1 MADKNKTYRINKVAT
16 EFNVSWKTIVEHLQ
30 EKGFDVEAKITAKI
44 DGDMYQDLVG
54 FYQKDKLAKE
64 EAEQLEINIRK
75 DAKTQEIK
83 ETKKPEP
90 VTEEF
95 QKVETILVKD
105 TTLSTKDKSEE
116 PVKEVEPEVKPV
128 TEKPKEIEVKET
140 SEVDDAKEVDEVAE
154 VKVVEVEEVEEI
166 KETKEVEEVAKIEEP
181 KDVEDTPVE
190 PKEVKT
196 EEKSEVKLDGP
207 KVLGTIEI
215 KPSKPSNKEPKP
227 PKEDKK
233 VPSQEKQVPVE
244 EKVEPT
250 AESLEGDEVDK
261 FKQTKYTKLQGTK
274 VLGNIKIT
282 KPVKKEKP
290 KDKTDEPKKKRKRIR
305 GEKVTAEKLRNERY
319 RDRKKADDKSEV
331 SEKEIQDKIKKTLAK
346 MSSSNKAPAH
356 GGKVRKK
363 ARKFRRQEHKKK
375 WEEQQLQEQIESKIL
390 DVTEFVTANELA
402 NMMDVSVND
411 IISACFSLGM
421 MVSINQRLDAETIQI
436 VAEEFG
442 YEINFV
448 DAGET
453 IEIEEQEDEPE
464 DLVPRHPIV
473 TVMGHVDHG
482 KTSLLDYIRSA
493 NVIAGE
499 AGGIT
504 QHVAAYEV
512 ELKNG
517 SHMTFIDTPGH
528 EAFTAMRARGAQ
540 VTDIAIIVIAADDAV
555 MPQTK
560 EAISHAQA
568 AEVPIVFAFNKID
581 KDGANPDRVKEQL
594 STMNILVEDWGGKFQ
609 SQEISAKTGLNIEAL
624 LEKVLLEA
632 EMLELKSNPN
642 KNAKGAVLEA
652 KLEKG
657 RGVVTSMLV
666 QEGTLRI
673 GDAIVGGQHF
683 ARVKAMF
690 NERGVAVKEA
700 GPASPVSI
708 LGFSGT
714 PAAGETFQVMSDE
727 ATAKDIANKRE
738 QLQREQGIRATKHLT
753 LKEIGRR
760 LAVGNFKELNLIIKA
775 DVDGSAEAL
784 SDSLIKLS
792 TEEIQINVIH
802 KSVGPITDNDIL
814 LATASDAI
822 VIGFQVRP
830 MPSAKK
836 LAESEEI
843 EIRQYSIIYQAIEE
857 IKSAM
862 EGLLDPDLEE
872 QITGTA
878 EIRETF
884 KITKVGSIAGCMQT
898 EGKMYRDNKV
908 RLIREGVVI
917 YTGELESLKRFKD
930 DVKEVNKGYECGM
943 QIKNYNDIQIGD
955 LIEGFREVEVKRKLK

>member
-30 EKGFDVEAKITAKI
+30 EKGFEVEAKITAKI
-44 DGDMYQDLVG
+44 DDTMYQDLVG
-54 FYQKDKLAKE
+54 FYQKDKMAKE
-64 EAEQLEINIRK
+64 ESKQLEINIRK
-75 DAKTQEIK
+75 DVKTKEIK
-83 ETKKPEP
+83 ETPKVEKPA
-90 VTEEF
+90 EEF
-95 QKVETILVKD
+95 PKVDTILVKD
-105 TTLSTKDKSEE
+105 TSVSTKPKQEDKPTPVEKPVEKKVEPPVEVEKAPPVKEAAPEAKAEPISTPKDKSKIEGPTVVGNIE
-116 PVKEVEPEVKPV
+116 IKKPVKPSKKTSAPKAEVEKPKVEKPVKEASEEETPEVDPF
-128 TEKPKEIEVKET
+128 KET
-140 SEVDDAKEVDEVAE
+140 EYK
-154 VKVVEVEEVEEI
+154 
-166 KETKEVEEVAKIEEP
+166 
-181 KDVEDTPVE
+181 
-190 PKEVKT
+190 
-196 EEKSEVKLDGP
+196 KL
-207 KVLGTIEI
+207 K
-215 KPSKPSNKEPKP
+215 
-227 PKEDKK
+227 
-233 VPSQEKQVPVE
+233 
-244 EKVEPT
+244 
-250 AESLEGDEVDK
+250 
-261 FKQTKYTKLQGTK
+261 GTK
-274 VLGNIKIT
+274 VLGNIKIV
-282 KPVKKEKP
+282 KPVKKDKP
-290 KDKTDEPKKKRKRIR
+290 KKESEIKKKRKRIR
-305 GEKVTAEKLRNERY
+305 GEKVTAEKLRNEKY
-319 RDRKKADDKSEV
+319 KDRKSTDDKAEV

-346 MSSSNKAPAH
+346 MSGQKQTPSH
-356 GGKVRKK
+356 GGKVRQK

-375 WEEQQLQEQIESKIL
+375 WEEKQLQEQIESKII
-390 DVTEFVTANELA
+390 DVTEFVTANDIA
-402 NMMDVSVND
+402 NMMNVSVNE
-411 IISACFSLGM
+411 IISACFALGM
-421 MVSINQRLDAETIQI
+421 MVSINQRLDAETLQI

-442 YEINFV
+442 YEVNFV
-448 DAGET
+448 DADET
-453 IEIEEQEDEPE
+453 IEIEEEEDSPE
-464 DLVPRHPIV
+464 DLKPRHPIV

-482 KTSLLDYIRSA
+482 KTSLLDHIRKA

-512 ELKNG
+512 QLANG
-517 SHMTFIDTPGH
+517 NHITFIDTPGH

-581 KDGANPDRVKEQL
+581 KDGANPDKIREQL
-594 STMNILVEDWGGKFQ
+594 STMNILVEEWGGKFQ
-609 SQEISAKTGLNIEAL
+609 TQEVSAKNGLNIEEL

-632 EMLELKSNPN
+632 ELLELKANPD
-642 KNAKGAVLEA
+642 KHARGAVLEA

-657 RGVVTSMLV
+657 RGVVASMLV
-666 QEGTLRI
+666 QEGTLRV
-673 GDAIVGGQHF
+673 GDPLVAGQHY

-690 NERGVAVKEA
+690 NERGQAVEVA

-714 PAAGETFQVMSDE
+714 PAAGETYQVMDDE
-727 ATAKDIANKRE
+727 STAKEIANKRE

-753 LKEIGRR
+753 LQEIGRR

-830 MPSAKK
+830 MPSARK

-843 EIRQYSIIYQAIEE
+843 EIRLYSIIYQAIDE

-872 QITGTA
+872 EITGTA
-878 EIRETF
+878 EVRDIF
-884 KITKVGSIAGCMQT
+884 KITKVGTVAGCMQT
-898 EGKMYRDNKV
+898 EGKMFRDNQV
-908 RLIREGVVI
+908 RLIREGVVV
-917 YTGELESLKRFKD
+917 YTGALESLKRFKD
-930 DVKEVNKGYECGM
+930 DVKEVNKGYECGI
-943 QIKNYNDIQIGD
+943 QIKNYNDIEIGD

>member
-1 MADKNKTYRINKVAT
+1 MADKGKTYRINKVAT

-30 EKGFDVEAKITAKI
+30 EKGFEVESKITAKI
-44 DGDMYQDLVG
+44 NDEMYQDLVG
-54 FYQKDKLAKE
+54 FYQKDKQAKE

-75 DAKTQEIK
+75 DARTQEIK
-83 ETKKPEP
+83 EVKKSTP

-95 QKVETILVKD
+95 PKVETILVKD
-105 TTLSTKDKSEE
+105 TTLSTKKEDEE
-116 PVKEVEPEVKPV
+116 EKPEEVVAEKPEVV
-128 TEKPKEIEVKET
+128 EEEKP
-140 SEVDDAKEVDEVAE
+140 
-154 VKVVEVEEVEEI
+154 
-166 KETKEVEEVAKIEEP
+166 EEP
-181 KDVEDTPVE
+181 KEEEKPE
-190 PKEVKT
+190 T
-196 EEKSEVKLDGP
+196 EEGKLSGP
-207 KVLGTIEI
+207 KVLGTIDI
-215 KPSKPSNKEPKP
+215 KPSKPAKKE
-227 PKEDKK
+227 
-233 VPSQEKQVPVE
+233 EKPVE
-244 EKVEPT
+244 EKPEVKEEKPVEAKKEDSP
-250 AESLEGDEVDK
+250 EPSEEDK
-261 FKQTKYTKLQGTK
+261 FKQTEYTKLQGTK

-282 KPVKKEKP
+282 KPVKKERP
-290 KDKTDEPKKKRKRIR
+290 KDRASDEPKKKRKRIR
-305 GEKVTAEKLRNERY
+305 GEKVTAEKLRNERMK
-319 RDRKKADDKSEV
+319 DRKKGEEKSEV

-346 MSSSNKAPAH
+346 MSSSNKAPSH

-402 NMMDVSVND
+402 NMMDVSVNE
-411 IISACFSLGM
+411 IISACFTLGM

-453 IEIEEQEDEPE
+453 IEIEEEEDDPE
-464 DLVPRHPIV
+464 NLLPRHPIV

-482 KTSLLDYIRSA
+482 KTSLLDYIRNA

-512 ELKNG
+512 ELKDGN
-517 SHMTFIDTPGH
+517 HMTFIDTPGH

-581 KDGANPDRVKEQL
+581 KEGANPDKVKEQL
-594 STMNILVEDWGGKFQ
+594 STMNILVEDWGGKYQ
-609 SQEISAKTGLNIEAL
+609 SQAISAKTGLNIEEL

-632 EMLELKSNPN
+632 ELLELKANPN
-642 KNAKGAVLEA
+642 RNAKGAVLES

-673 GDAIVGGQHF
+673 GDAIVAGQHF

-690 NERGVAVKEA
+690 NERGVAVQEA

-714 PAAGETFQVMSDE
+714 PAAGETFQVMTDE

-843 EIRQYSIIYQAIEE
+843 EIRLYSVIYQAIEE

-884 KITKVGSIAGCMQT
+884 KITKVGTIAGCMQI

-908 RLIREGVVI
+908 RLIREGVVV

>member
-1 MADKNKTYRINKVAT
+1 MADKTKTYRINKVAT
-16 EFNVSWKTIVEHLQ
+16 EFNVSWKTIVDHLQ
-30 EKGFDVEAKITAKI
+30 EKGFDVETKITAKI
-44 DGDMYQDLVG
+44 NNEMYEDLLT
-54 FYQKDKLAKE
+54 FYQKDKQAKE
-64 EAEQLEINIRK
+64 ESKQLEINIRK
-75 DAKTQEIK
+75 DARTKEIVRDPKVSTPDPEYFPK
-83 ETKKPEP
+83 E
-90 VTEEF
+90 
-95 QKVETILVKD
+95 ETILIKD
-105 TTLSTKDKSEE
+105 TTLSTKPKEEEAEQKVVEEEKVEVEE
-116 PVKEVEPEVKPV
+116 PVS
-128 TEKPKEIEVKET
+128 EKPKEETPREEISKEEV
-140 SEVDDAKEVDEVAE
+140 
-154 VKVVEVEEVEEI
+154 VEEVIEPIIEVSKSAEEV
-166 KETKEVEEVAKIEEP
+166 VEETVIEE
-181 KDVEDTPVE
+181 KKEGETEDDG
-190 PKEVKT
+190 
-196 EEKSEVKLDGP
+196 KLAGP
-207 KVLGTIEI
+207 KVLGTIDI
-215 KPSKPSNKEPKP
+215 NANNPVKKKPSKSKSIKKEAKAEVTEP
-227 PKEDKK
+227 EATTTE
-233 VPSQEKQVPVE
+233 VSEEEEKQ
-244 EKVEPT
+244 
-250 AESLEGDEVDK
+250 EVHETNYK
-261 FKQTKYTKLQGTK
+261 KLQGTK
-274 VLGNIKIT
+274 ILGSIKIV
-282 KPVKKEKP
+282 KPAKKEKTNP
-290 KDKTDEPKKKRKRIR
+290 SNEPKKKRKRIR
-305 GEKVTAEKLRNERY
+305 GEKVTAEKLRSERSKQN
-319 RDRKKADDKSEV
+319 RHPDKKEV
-331 SEKEIQDKIKKTLAK
+331 SEKEIQDKIKKTLAR
-346 MSSSNKAPAH
+346 MSGQKQTPAH
-356 GGKVRKK
+356 GGKIRKK

-375 WEEQQLQEQIESKIL
+375 WEEKQLQDQIESKIL

-421 MVSINQRLDAETIQI
+421 MVSINQRLDAETLQI

-442 YEINFV
+442 FEVNFV
-448 DAGET
+448 DADET
-453 IEIEEQEDEPE
+453 IEIEEEEDNPE
-464 DLVPRHPIV
+464 DLKPRHPIV

-482 KTSLLDYIRSA
+482 KTSLLDYIRNA

-512 ELKNG
+512 ELNSG
-517 SHMTFIDTPGH
+517 NRMTFIDTPGH

-581 KDGANPDRVKEQL
+581 KDGANPDRVREQL
-594 STMNILVEDWGGKFQ
+594 SAMNILVEEWGGKYQ
-609 SQEISAKTGLNIEAL
+609 SQEISAKQGLNIEAL
-624 LEKVLLEA
+624 LEKVQLEA
-632 EMLELKSNPN
+632 EMLELKANPD
-642 KNAKGAVLEA
+642 KSAKGAVLEA

-657 RGVVTSMLV
+657 RGVVTSMLI
-666 QEGTLRI
+666 QEGTLRM
-673 GDAIVGGQHF
+673 GDALVAGQYF

-690 NERGVAVKEA
+690 NERGQTVEEA
-700 GPASPVSI
+700 GPASPISI

-714 PAAGETFQVMSDE
+714 PTAGETFQVMMDE
-727 ATAKDIANKRE
+727 STAKDVANKRE

-802 KSVGPITDNDIL
+802 KSVGPITDNDVL

-830 MPSAKK
+830 IPSAKR
-836 LAESEEI
+836 LAENEEI
-843 EIRQYSIIYQAIEE
+843 EIRQYSIIYQAIDE

-872 QITGTA
+872 QVTGTA
-878 EIRETF
+878 EVRETF
-884 KITKVGSIAGCMQT
+884 KITKVGTIAGCMQI
-898 EGKMYRDNKV
+898 EGKMFRDNKV
-908 RLIREGVVI
+908 RLIRDGVVI

-943 QIKNYNDIQIGD
+943 QIKNYNDVQIDD